1 MTTTNEEATTAN
13 WMKEAQK
20 GYIRVAVLILL
31 NKKPSHGYEIM
42 KEIKAKTG
50 GFWTPTAGG
59 VYPILRDLEK
69 TKYIQGAWQVQN
81 NRKIKNYKITE
92 SGTQIL
98 KHTLIK
104 QNEIANNINALFDE
118 FSRAVLNVEPTVF
131 PTPAMHPP
139 FSVFLE
145 EEGKTE
151 KSRDLKSLEQQRT
164 QIQHMI
170 KTMQEKLR
178 IINTIITQSKKG
190 SKRKAEKGKAA

>member
-1 MTTTNEEATTAN
+1 MPTSNEETTTTN

-69 TKYIQGAWQVQN
+69 AKYIQGEWQVQN

-92 SGTQIL
+92 SGNQIL

-104 QNEIANNINALFDE
+104 QNEIANNINALFEE
-118 FSRAVLNVEPTVF
+118 FSRTVLNVEPTVF

-145 EEGKTE
+145 EGE
-151 KSRDLKSLEQQRT
+151 KEETQDLKSLEQHRKQVL
-164 QIQHMI
+164 QMIQ
-170 KTMQEKLR
+170 TMQEKLE
-178 IINTIITQSKKG
+178 IINERIAESKKG
-190 SKRKAEKGKAA
+190 GKGKSKKEKIV